1 MVRTLGLGGSVV
13 RTLGRGGSVVRTLGL
28 GGSVNIGAR
37 WLSG

>member
-1 MVRTLGLGGSVV
+1 MVRTLWRGGSVV